1 MAPRNRED
9 SGYLTSIV
17 RIGMVPLA
25 AAIAIVN
32 TILNSI
38 ENLSLAPE
46 RRVAGRR
53 RDVQGRGGGAE
64 GVRI

>member
-1 MAPRNRED
+1 MVPRNRED

-17 RIGMVPLA
+17 RIRMVPVA

-38 ENLSLAPE
+38 ENLSL
-46 RRVAGRR
+46 G
-53 RDVQGRGGGAE
+53 
-64 GVRI
+64 